1 MQLKDKSPRMDT
13 ISGGNNVRP
22 LSLPVPTKNDA
33 QSMNPSY
40 SENESTAGVES
51 ESKIAHEKFCQLL
64 ATLKV
69 NCKGL
74 FDILK
79 GNVVVQSESLVEKGS
94 SKEVVEFVR
103 KSLVSSKATAA
114 EENGA
119 SKVGLRDDI
128 RLDGGLGLKA
138 RNNEDSAIGDFG
150 RSDDIVVHSYF
161 VAYGT
166 VKGSNSALFH
176 LRPIVIDGDS
186 CDRPMEILCCIRF
199 FLKQHRCVV
208 LLLSV
213 KVFAK
218 FCKCSCQWNE
228 CLQWLRRAG
237 IVVVIPTEPTNGESA
252 DLNIESAYVEDLLR
266 LAYLTGSAILSNRKL
281 ISSFSNLA
289 EWKRLAVLRL
299 LQFSVGNEHTVK
311 LVIPAEHRH
320 GCTSLR
326 WFLEFPKKCHVKFGV
341 RPFSKK
347 AWDEL
352 LNRLD
357 ALSSSLENSPMRIRR
372 TLLCA

>member
-1 MQLKDKSPRMDT
+1 MSGRYIFIDYIIVTFFWFVSQLFRLVQWSATNICWKISRTLRRKMQLKDKSPRMDT

-252 DLNIESAYVEDLLR
+252 DLNIESAWF
-266 LAYLTGSAILSNRKL
+266 SAKIM
-281 ISSFSNLA
+281 INLPENA
-289 EWKRLAVLRL
+289 RL
-299 LQFSVGNEHTVK
+299 LVDAN
-311 LVIPAEHRH
+311 
-320 GCTSLR
+320 
-326 WFLEFPKKCHVKFGV
+326 
-341 RPFSKK
+341 PFVTI
-347 AWDEL
+347 E
-352 LNRLD
+352 R
-357 ALSSSLENSPMRIRR
+357 RIMPRYLPR
-372 TLLCA
+372 CVT